1 MDWSLFHFLNSSL
14 RGHGTL
20 AAAIADFAYWSVP
33 VFAAATVA
41 LWLADSPGH
50 PPRWK
55 LACASALVAAA
66 LGLLVNQA
74 IGHLWFRERPFAA
87 HPNATLL
94 LADRSADPSFPSD
107 HATAAFAIA
116 FTVFFFRRRLGIAFL
131 AAAAALG
138 IARIFIGLHYP
149 GDIAAGA
156 VIGLACAVLVATLG
170 RDILVKPVELAS
182 RLTDPLLQPR
192 WRLPG
197 RKTRSP

>member
-1 MDWSLFHFLNSSL
+1 MDWSLFHLLNSSL

-20 AAAIADFAYWSVP
+20 AAVVADFASWIVP

-41 LWLADSPGH
+41 LWLADRPGH

-55 LACASALVAAA
+55 LACASALAAAA

-74 IGHLWFRERPFAA
+74 IGQLWFRERPFVA

-107 HATAAFAIA
+107 HATAAFAISVA
-116 FTVFFFRRRLGIAFL
+116 VLFFGRRIGIVFLTFAS
-131 AAAAALG
+131 ALG
-138 IARIFIGLHYP
+138 IARIFVGLHYP
-149 GDIAAGA
+149 SDIAAGTA
-156 VIGLACAVLVATLG
+156 IGIGCATLVATLG
-170 RDILVKPVELAS
+170 RGVLLKSVELAS
-182 RLTDPLLQPR
+182 RLTDPLVQPL

-197 RKTRSP
+197 RKTHSP